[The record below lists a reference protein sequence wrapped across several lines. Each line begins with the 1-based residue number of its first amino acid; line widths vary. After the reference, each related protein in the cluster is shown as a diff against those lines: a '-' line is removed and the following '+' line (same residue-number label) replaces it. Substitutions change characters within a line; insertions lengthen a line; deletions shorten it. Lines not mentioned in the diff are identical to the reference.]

1 MRAALGY
8 LLMDA
13 FDPDTGELALRVGL
27 ELDETPTVLRV
38 KLHLGRSGDPLDLV
52 KRELRTHAQMPL
64 PPLWEHGLRTI
75 INALEAELEGPEG
88 RNPLRY
94 LWVGTQVLHPSDPR
108 QGTPNHPV
116 AQQIEILRAWAH
128 RLEEA
133 GERIRAAEFLERL
146 LLLAPRDLG
155 ALSRLAAFFRDQGL
169 AEELASVTARWV
181 AADPR
186 SLEARLRHGE
196 ALLALGRGEE
206 ARRAFE
212 SVLKAQPLHL
222 LAHLGMAQAVGYLG
236 GNPFPHL
243 DAAAELDA
251 EATASVLSE
260 TFDFRILNPPGG
272 DRIYPFEEIPGL
284 LGVSSAE
291 VRGFQQERGLPLAEA
306 SGAVRE
312 VELSRWVGVVN
323 RYRLLPHP
331 LNWSAPTPRKLP
343 ELA

>member
-8 LLMDA
+8 LLLDA

-27 ELDETPTVLRV
+27 QLEDTATVLRI
-38 KLHLGRSGDPLDLV
+38 KLHLGRAGDPLDLV

-75 INALEAELEGPEG
+75 IHALEVELEGPEG

-94 LWVGTQVLHPSDPR
+94 LWVGTQVLHPSDAH

-116 AQQIEILRAWAH
+116 AEQIEILRAWAH

-146 LLLAPRDLG
+146 LLLAPKDLG

-196 ALLALGRGEE
+196 ALLALGRSEE

-212 SVLKAQPLHL
+212 AVLKVQPLHFM
-222 LAHLGMAQAVGYLG
+222 AHLGMAQAVGYLG

-243 DAAAELDA
+243 DAAAELDGV
-251 EATASVLSE
+251 ATASVLSE
-260 TFDFRILNPPGG
+260 TFDFRILAPPAG
-272 DRIYPFEEIPGL
+272 DRIYPFEEVPGL
-284 LGVSSAE
+284 LGVSGAE
-291 VRGFQQERGLPLAEA
+291 VRGFQQERGLPVVDP

-312 VELSRWVGVVN
+312 SELSRWVGVVN

-331 LNWSAPTPRKLP
+331 LNWTAPTPRQLP

>member
-1 MRAALGY
+1 MRVALGY
-8 LLMDA
+8 LLLDA

-27 ELDETPTVLRV
+27 DMEDTSTVLRI
-38 KLHLGRSGDPLDLV
+38 KLHLGRPGDPLDLV

-64 PPLWEHGLRTI
+64 PSLWEHGLRTI
-75 INALEAELEGPEG
+75 IHALEAELEGPEG

-94 LWVGTQVLHPSDPR
+94 LWVGTQVLHPSDPH

-133 GERIRAAEFLERL
+133 GERVRAAEFLERL

-155 ALSRLAAFFRDQGL
+155 ALARLAAFFRIQGL
-169 AEELASVTARWV
+169 AEELAAVTSRWV

-212 SVLKAQPLHL
+212 AVLKVQPLHL
-222 LAHLGMAQAVGYLG
+222 MAHLGMAQAVGYLG

-251 EATASVLSE
+251 EATASVLTE
-260 TFDFRILNPPGG
+260 TFDFRILTPPVG

-284 LGVSSAE
+284 LGVSGAE
-291 VRGFQQERGLPLAEA
+291 VRDFQEQKGLPMADP

>member
-1 MRAALGY
+1 MRATLGY
-8 LLMDA
+8 LLLDA
-13 FDPDTGELALRVGL
+13 FDPDTGELALRLGL
-27 ELDETPTVLRV
+27 SLEDVPTVLRI

-64 PPLWEHGLRTI
+64 PALWDHGLRTI
-75 INALEAELEGPEG
+75 IHALEAELEGAEG

-94 LWVGTQVLHPSDPR
+94 LWVGTQVLHPSDPH

-116 AQQIEILRAWAH
+116 AQQIEILRGWAH
-128 RLEEA
+128 RLETS
-133 GERIRAAEFLERL
+133 GERVRAAEFLERL
-146 LLLAPRDLG
+146 LLLAPKDLG
-155 ALSRLAAFFRDQGL
+155 ALARLAGFFRDQGL
-169 AEELASVTARWV
+169 AEELASVTLRWV
-181 AADPR
+181 SADPR

-196 ALLALGRGEE
+196 ALLALGRSEE

-212 SVLKAQPLHL
+212 AVLKIQPLHL
-222 LAHLGMAQAVGYLG
+222 LAHLGMAQAVGFLG

-260 TFDFRILNPPGG
+260 TFDYRVLAPTAG
-272 DRIYPFEEIPGL
+272 DRIYPVDDLPGL
-284 LGVSSAE
+284 LGVSGAE
-291 VRGFQQERGLPLAEA
+291 VRAFQVERGLPVADA

-323 RYRLLPHP
+323 RYHLPGHP
-331 LNWSAPTPRKLP
+331 LNWTAPTPRKLP